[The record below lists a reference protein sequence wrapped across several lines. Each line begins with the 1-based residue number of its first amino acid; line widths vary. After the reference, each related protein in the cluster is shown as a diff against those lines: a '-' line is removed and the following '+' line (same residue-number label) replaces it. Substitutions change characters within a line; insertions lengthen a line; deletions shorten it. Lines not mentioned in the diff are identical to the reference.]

1 MKQKTILILSAATVA
16 ILFACGSTHEFYSV
30 EIVDGVRTVHNIKP
44 LWGDEPKIQLELVQV
59 IGGLDAEDENFQLY
73 RPYDIAIDH
82 DGNRYL
88 LDSGNDRVQKFDL
101 NWNYVSSFGQK
112 GQGPGDISFARQ
124 LQFDIDGD
132 LHVLESGNSR
142 VQVFSTDSKSIRIYK
157 SGGFRNE
164 FSLLNSG
171 LIAGNGYL
179 GGLQTLS
186 REQRLNL
193 QDVDFPN
200 LYIYDQKG
208 SIIRKIGKERK
219 YEARGMKALGNYS
232 SVTFDREDNL
242 YIAFDSRNLIEKFTS
257 DGKSL
262 LRIDRATAYEESMEA
277 ETIREQR
284 GDVTVIYGLVNKF
297 SNGIQLDSK
306 GRIWVMSYNR
316 QPTQEE
322 RNPDNEQDAPDL
334 VYLEV
339 YDKEGILLTRIPIEF
354 GISREFKRIIN
365 DHVYFIDSQQEMAV
379 YEYKIVEK

>member
-88 LDSGNDRVQKFDL
+88 LDSGNNRVQKFDL

-242 YIAFDSRNLIEKFTS
+242 YIAFGGARNDDIAWSSAPTNYTNLTSTITGGGTDDGASVGTARRELASDSDNPGTFGLAGNERTRGATLVIRPAAAVAGVLDLI
-257 DGKSL
+257 
-262 LRIDRATAYEESMEA
+262 M
-277 ETIREQR
+277 
-284 GDVTVIYGLVNKF
+284 
-297 SNGIQLDSK
+297 
-306 GRIWVMSYNR
+306 
-316 QPTQEE
+316 
-322 RNPDNEQDAPDL
+322 AP
-334 VYLEV
+334 Y
-339 YDKEGILLTRIPIEF
+339 IP
-354 GISREFKRIIN
+354 
-365 DHVYFIDSQQEMAV
+365 A
-379 YEYKIVEK
+379 